1 MAKISI
7 QDIAKSIVSRHGLSQ
22 QEAERFVT
30 TLFDVI
36 NEGLHREKIVKV
48 KGLGT
53 FKVIDVRERES
64 VNVNTGERVVIESHG
79 KITFTPD
86 PVMRDLVNKPFAQFE
101 TVVLNEGV
109 DLAEINN
116 VQTADDVDNEET
128 DNSESED
135 VLAVSYEDTTHDN
148 SLEDNDIQEE
158 VSQINK
164 TLEAEIPNES
174 DEISLDESNVDN
186 EETVENYSQDEAD
199 KQIIEPSGD
208 VTAVSESNEKAI
220 KDDSI
225 AASMAQEQVVPT
237 NDAEVETVGEDF
249 ADENEGGFITRHKN
263 TFVVLFFI
271 VMVTVAFL
279 LGYYFGRISVEPI
292 IKYRTVKVVEKPA
305 NPLIQLDTASRNDTL
320 LNVEENKQT
329 LNIRNTDVSEDNE
342 QVEEPV
348 SKQTGDKSVA
358 LKNAQ
363 AMVKT
368 GAYRIVGTANT
379 ITVKRGE
386 TLRKISRFY
395 LGEGM
400 ECYIQVHNG
409 IDDIKEGMKLKIPR
423 LELKRKK

>member
-135 VLAVSYEDTTHDN
+135 VLAVSDEDTTHDD
-148 SLEDNDIQEE
+148 SLENNNIQEE

-208 VTAVSESNEKAI
+208 VTAVSESNGKAI

-225 AASMAQEQVVPT
+225 AAPMAQEPVVPT

-249 ADENEGGFITRHKN
+249 SDENEGGFIARHKN
-263 TFVVLFFI
+263 TFVVSFFI

-329 LNIRNTDVSEDNE
+329 PDIKNTDVSEDNE

-409 IDDIKEGMKLKIPR
+409 IDDIKEGIKIKIPR